1 MRCDNKIQNYKMGYS
16 AAYPIGA
23 ERDFFSWR
31 FLEVKVNSGI
41 GIFEVKVRGKGEQ
54 WNWRFK
60 VSGFDRINGIYR
72 IG

>member
-1 MRCDNKIQNYKMGYS
+1 MREKTQDKYLVGYS
-16 AAYPIGA
+16 SAYPKGR
-23 ERDFFSWR
+23 ELGFFSLS
-31 FLEVKVNSGI
+31 FLEVKVKG
-41 GIFEVKVRGKGEQ
+41 EGEQ